1 MERFTMRITDN
12 VYYTKGKYEQT
23 IPAECESWDVRE
35 ILKRLAD
42 YEDTGLE
49 PGEIKQTATLK
60 TLNKQ
65 QWLSTEKEKP
75 QTYIYDRL
83 WLTIQYPSGICR
95 TIEGRYNRY
104 EDVFLHVNQKPLK
117 EKVVAWKE
125 YGVPSPFQPVVQ

>member
-49 PGEIKQTATLK
+49 PKEIACCINILKDKCWACSNARAYRIGNSNLK
-60 TLNKQ
+60 TCHHRMKGCVAATGQSECEHWVLD
-65 QWLSTEKEKP
+65 TGCFH
-75 QTYIYDRL
+75 R
-83 WLTIQYPSGICR
+83 
-95 TIEGRYNRY
+95 EGDCNVKRS
-104 EDVFLHVNQKPLK
+104 DT
-117 EKVVAWKE
+117 
-125 YGVPSPFQPVVQ
+125 